1 MPLAWLF
8 SRAYFEEA
16 DVRAVLMLELLC
28 LAIQQG
34 RVHVPIADDNYFDN
48 AQKGESANLNLQ
60 KTFILPPL

>member
-1 MPLAWLF
+1 
-8 SRAYFEEA
+8 
-16 DVRAVLMLELLC
+16 MLELLC
-28 LAIQQG
+28 MAIQQG